1 MGQPLWSRSLVYP
14 GPPEGGESCH
24 SWIEQGRRSPGP
36 FQRGH
41 GEWDVVSHEVTR
53 GSGRT
58 RGARSPLCTRRG
70 SGLAAARCSP
80 PGTSAHLRE
89 GLTWAGRPSSSRAGP
104 SPRPPALPSWRTPAL
119 TCTARLG
126 HVPGG
131 GLPLCCP
138 VPRGSRARP
147 RSQAASGPSGLRAPR
162 PAPPPRALGCRHR
175 SRRRLAAPSRSLK
188 GAERR
193 PRRPP
198 RRRGG
203 TDGGRRPTRP
213 RGPALRPDREPA
225 RLRPAR
231 PLQRAG
237 GDDDRDPAGRRDHSR
252 DTRHCSPDR
261 DVNAD
266 WESGARG
273 R

>member
-1 MGQPLWSRSLVYP
+1 MGRGVPR
-14 GPPEGGESCH
+14 GDR
-24 SWIEQGRRSPGP
+24 GRRKDAGRAEPPLHAPGIRP
-36 FQRGH
+36 RRCGLKP
-41 GEWDVVSHEVTR
+41 SR
-53 GSGRT
+53 NLRPPA
-58 RGARSPLCTRRG
+58 RGA
-70 SGLAAARCSP
+70 
-80 PGTSAHLRE
+80 HL
-89 GLTWAGRPSSSRAGP
+89 GRPPLLEPRGP
-104 SPRPPALPSWRTPAL
+104 SPGPPALPSGRTPAL

-131 GLPLCCP
+131 GLQLCSP
-138 VPRGSRARP
+138 APRDSRARL

-213 RGPALRPDREPA
+213 RGPALRRDR
-225 RLRPAR
+225 
-231 PLQRAG
+231 
-237 GDDDRDPAGRRDHSR
+237 GRRSSPLGSGPRGHRSALGATTETPPGAETRSRDRAR
-252 DTRHCSPDR
+252 DTRHCSPDT
-261 DVNAD
+261 DGDAD
-266 WESGARG
+266 WESGAQRH
-273 R
+273 